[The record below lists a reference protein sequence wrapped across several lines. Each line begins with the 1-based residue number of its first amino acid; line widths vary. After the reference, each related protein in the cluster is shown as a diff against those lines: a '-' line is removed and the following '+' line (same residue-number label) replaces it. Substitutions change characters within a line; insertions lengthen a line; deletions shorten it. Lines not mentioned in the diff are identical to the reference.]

1 MTFDHSD
8 LIVRKLI
15 PSQKRA
21 LWEPDSPSDLME
33 SGELQILRG
42 WRGCQLDSQECL
54 SLDQILHSFSAP
66 ISEEH
71 AWAVIHQVSLSL
83 SLLLILTVASISSA
97 KSVFMIWDRAT
108 QRRAITRFRTF
119 FYLSDWSLQFH
130 YWVYW
135 RCFSRSIGLNVKIS
149 IWINLVSMTENPL
162 HSEILRGIN

>member
-15 PSQKRA
+15 PSQMRA

-71 AWAVIHQVSLSL
+71 AWAVIHQVSRVTLKTTMFIYCLGQQSTFVYDVTQSGNTHSRGDIPTGQL
-83 SLLLILTVASISSA
+83 EHFMSSSNVQNVGTFIELLKMLLELVWMS
-97 KSVFMIWDRAT
+97 
-108 QRRAITRFRTF
+108 RF
-119 FYLSDWSLQFH
+119 QFE
-130 YWVYW
+130 
-135 RCFSRSIGLNVKIS
+135 S
-149 IWINLVSMTENPL
+149 IWINSISMTET
-162 HSEILRGIN
+162 SF

>member
-15 PSQKRA
+15 PSQMRA

-71 AWAVIHQVSLSL
+71 AWAVIHQVSLYQLSHCLHCQQSFMMSL
-83 SLLLILTVASISSA
+83 EA
-97 KSVFMIWDRAT
+97 AT
-108 QRRAITRFRTF
+108 QSWLPGLRASFIYRIEVSNFTEHQR
-119 FYLSDWSLQFH
+119 Q
-130 YWVYW
+130 VYW
-135 RCFSRSIGLNVKIS
+135 RCYQQWFKCQDFNLNQFSLNDRNSFPQWETQRYK
-149 IWINLVSMTENPL
+149 L
-162 HSEILRGIN
+162 EII

>member
-15 PSQKRA
+15 PSQMRA

-71 AWAVIHQVSLSL
+71 AWAVIHQVSRVTMFIYCLGQQSTFVYDVTQSGNTHSRGDIPTGQL
-83 SLLLILTVASISSA
+83 EHFMSSSNVQNVGTFIELLKMLLELVWMSRFQFESI
-97 KSVFMIWDRAT
+97 
-108 QRRAITRFRTF
+108 
-119 FYLSDWSLQFH
+119 
-130 YWVYW
+130 
-135 RCFSRSIGLNVKIS
+135 
-149 IWINLVSMTENPL
+149 
-162 HSEILRGIN
+162 